1 MEFRI
6 HLPSQNLRPFVQC
19 YLEADSSA
27 TRERGE
33 HTLFPNGHS
42 GIFFNFGNMGKLIIK
57 EAYKTPEV
65 SVFGQIDRHFTVVH
79 WPGFYS
85 LGVLLK
91 PSVLSQ
97 LLRVDMAEF
106 TNKAFDGHLI
116 RSDFKVLYQQL
127 GEVSSIRVKIE
138 LIERY
143 LNKEL
148 SALSKPQAFTDQ
160 VVHLIHQQKITS
172 IDQMAT
178 HLQVSQRYLEMQFKR
193 AVGLSPKTYSLIHRF
208 KRMEQQVRKMPAI
221 HWDEMSFAT
230 EYYDQ
235 NHFIKDFK
243 RFTGLT
249 PSDYLL
255 GNMAMGR
262 SYLNADQP
270 LAFSH

>member
-6 HLPSQNLRPFVQC
+6 HQPSPNLQRYVQC

-27 TRERGE
+27 TLEKGE

-57 EAYKTPEV
+57 EEYKTPEV
-65 SVFGQIDRHFTVVH
+65 SVFGQIDRHFTVIH

-85 LGVLLK
+85 IGVLLK
-91 PSVLSQ
+91 PSVLSR

-106 TNKAFDGHLI
+106 TNKAFDGQLI
-116 RSDFKVLYQQL
+116 RSNFKVLYQQL
-127 GEVSSIRVKIE
+127 GEVFSIREKIG

-143 LNKEL
+143 LTKEL
-148 SALSKPQAFTDQ
+148 LLLSKQPTLADE
-160 VVHLIHQQKITS
+160 VVRLIHQQKVIS

-178 HLQVSQRYLEMQFKR
+178 HMRISQRHLEIQFKR
-193 AVGLSPKTYSLIHRF
+193 AVGLSPKTYSLIERF
-208 KRMEQQVRKMPAI
+208 KRMEHQLRKMSAVR
-221 HWDEMSFAT
+221 WDEMSFAT

-255 GNMAMGR
+255 ENLAMGR
-262 SYLNADQP
+262 SYLNA
-270 LAFSH
+270 H